1 MRAHAKRSLRIVL
14 GTTFASVIA
23 LVVSA
28 RPAAAA
34 TTSADQEFDFS
45 PFDGGPTAHC
55 VIHIQADF
63 PFGTRNS
70 ARGMTSV
77 SGDSSA
83 CTSGVT
89 TTVAAEYRD
98 TTNTF
103 VSRPYTVVFG
113 TSVSHTWTD
122 VSRDFQTF
130 HQVFFPQCGCASQVY
145 VLSTPNPK

>member
-1 MRAHAKRSLRIVL
+1 MRARRSLRIVL

-23 LVVSA
+23 LAVSA

-34 TTSADQEFDFS
+34 TTSGDQEFDFS

-113 TSVSHTWTD
+113 TSVSHTYTD